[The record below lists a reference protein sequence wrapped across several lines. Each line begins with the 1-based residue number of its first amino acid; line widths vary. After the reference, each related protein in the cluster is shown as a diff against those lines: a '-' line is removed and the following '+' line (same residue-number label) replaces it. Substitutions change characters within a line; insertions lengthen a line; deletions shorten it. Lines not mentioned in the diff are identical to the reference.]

1 MFIDVAQPG
10 DLNMNCEFIGGI
22 RVWVGLR
29 ERGRGGRGDVKRS
42 EWETR
47 ENSRNEE
54 VSRDKS
60 DLSEQLL
67 KLLP

>member
-1 MFIDVAQPG
+1 MFNDEAQPG

-29 ERGRGGRGDVKRS
+29 ERGGGDVKRS

-54 VSRDKS
+54 VSHDKS
-60 DLSEQLL
+60 DLSEQL
-67 KLLP
+67 